1 MSQGQKFQTLD
12 RLSKTF
18 DAVSTKWGGLSAV
31 VEAANNFLGGY
42 VPQTKED
49 VQRLLYDAAT
59 NPGSLGASVMVTSH
73 TPNSTPEDQR
83 KKEEEAA
90 RDAYLAALQQQIRD
104 ANERISK
111 MIDECMKM
119 AEWCRKQA
127 EKAGEAME
135 KIAAKMSKN
144 SEIISDFD
152 EAIESN
158 KATGHFDREKVRR
171 RLAERGV
178 KTKDD
183 ISDKKLIE
191 LAEKARLDL
200 LQDNNDQSKLHDE
213 FKRLK
218 EASETEA
225 QEFEKKA
232 QEMKQSQK
240 ELNKGDLSPEEQK
253 QQLTDKADQYEGY
266 NERKEKVVKENEKKL
281 DELNSKLNESLFDEP
296 SSSNEPARVHT
307 DSKSSDSIS
316 REFSIASDASAK
328 INPEHKS
335 LETSLILIQISWEKT
350 LNQ

>member
-73 TPNSTPEDQR
+73 TPNTTPEDQR

-127 EKAGEAME
+127 EKAGEAMD
-135 KIAAKMSKN
+135 KIAAKMAKN
-144 SEIISDFD
+144 SEFISDAD
-152 EAIESN
+152 EMIESY
-158 KATGHFDREKVRR
+158 KATGISTVRKRASVLPREALRR
-171 RLAERGV
+171 KR
-178 KTKDD
+178 
-183 ISDKKLIE
+183 ISAI
-191 LAEKARLDL
+191 R
-200 LQDNNDQSKLHDE
+200 N
-213 FKRLK
+213 
-218 EASETEA
+218 
-225 QEFEKKA
+225 
-232 QEMKQSQK
+232 
-240 ELNKGDLSPEEQK
+240 
-253 QQLTDKADQYEGY
+253 
-266 NERKEKVVKENEKKL
+266 
-281 DELNSKLNESLFDEP
+281 
-296 SSSNEPARVHT
+296 
-307 DSKSSDSIS
+307 
-316 REFSIASDASAK
+316 
-328 INPEHKS
+328 
-335 LETSLILIQISWEKT
+335 
-350 LNQ
+350 